1 MWAYEDGLDDMAA
14 ISDIEKAF
22 GVTFTDDEWLRM
34 YGGTLA
40 ELIDVLLLK
49 AVR

>member
-1 MWAYEDGLDDMAA
+1 MAA
-14 ISDIEKAF
+14 ISDIEQAF
-22 GVTFTDDEWLRM
+22 SVTFTDDEWLEM
-34 YGGTLA
+34 YAGKLA